1 MNNTRPNLP
10 DPPEPAGIPGRD
22 EPHPVLMSIGDHL
35 EDLRRRILFAIVGVV
50 PIFAIAFALGR
61 PLLTILIAPARAEL
75 MAGGQGTT
83 LLATAPFE
91 TFGTVVHLAMVVT
104 VLVGAPWILYQLW
117 RFVSPG
123 LYAHERR
130 VVHILIPFS
139 GLLTALSI
147 AFLYYV
153 ILPVVL
159 AFFISFAS
167 RVAGTI
173 ETPAAPIPEGIVLP
187 TIPVLAADPESP
199 QIGQTWINAPLMQQ
213 RVCVEIDAAG
223 DAVVRTIP
231 LSGSQGIVQ
240 QYKISEYIRTV
251 LNLGLAFAIAFQTPV
266 VVVMLGWVGIIDP
279 RAMGKYRRY
288 AIGVCAISGALLTP
302 ADPLSMLLLAV
313 PLYALYELGLFI
325 LRVLPLSRVIGDT
338 RPDQDPGAVTRDDR
352 DGNGDDR

>member
-1 MNNTRPNLP
+1 MNNDRPNTP
-10 DPPEPAGIPGRD
+10 APPERPGIPGRVEHD
-22 EPHPVLMSIGDHL
+22 PVIMSIGDHL
-35 EDLRRRILFAIVGVV
+35 EDLRRRIFLAIVGVV
-50 PIFAIAFALGR
+50 PIFIVAFALGR
-61 PLLTILIAPARAEL
+61 PLLTLLIAPARAQL

-91 TFGTVVHLAMVVT
+91 TFGTVVHLALVVT
-104 VLVGAPWILYQLW
+104 VLIGAPWILYQLW

-130 VVHILIPFS
+130 VVHFLIPFS

-147 AFLYYV
+147 AFLYFV

-173 ETPAAPIPEGIVLP
+173 ETPSAPVPEGIVLP
-187 TIPVLAADPESP
+187 EIPVLDADPQSP
-199 QIGQTWINAPLMQQ
+199 TIGQTWINRSLMQQ
-213 RVCVEIDAAG
+213 RVCVDLDASG
-223 DAVVRTIP
+223 DPLVRTIP
-231 LSGSQGIVQ
+231 LSGAQGIVQ

-266 VVVMLGWVGIIDP
+266 VVVMLGWVGLIDP
-279 RAMGKYRRY
+279 KTMGKYRRY
-288 AIGVCAISGALLTP
+288 AISICAVAGALLTP
-302 ADPLSMLLLAV
+302 ADPLSMILLAM

-325 LRVLPLSRVIGDT
+325 LRVLPLSRVIGGT
-338 RPDQDPGAVTRDDR
+338 RPDQDPESVTRDDA
-352 DGNGDDR
+352 GGTP